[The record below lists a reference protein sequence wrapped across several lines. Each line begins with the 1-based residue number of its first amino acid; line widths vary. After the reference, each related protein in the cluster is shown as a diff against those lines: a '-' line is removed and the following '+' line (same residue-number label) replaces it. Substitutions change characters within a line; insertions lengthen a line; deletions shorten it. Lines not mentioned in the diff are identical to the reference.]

1 MSESKFLLDTGP
13 LVAFLNPREE
23 HHLWAVDI
31 FQRLNSLFITCES
44 VLTEA
49 FHLLARSPH
58 GAVRLSDFCR
68 SGIVQIDFRLLDN
81 MKSVDEL
88 IRKYRDV
95 PMSLADACLV
105 QLADQNR
112 GAAVIT
118 TDRDFLVYR
127 TKSRRHIPVISPFS
141 TGNN

>member
-1 MSESKFLLDTGP
+1 MSEQQFLLDTGP

-23 HHLWAVDI
+23 HHRWAVNV
-31 FQRLNSLFITCES
+31 FQRLDALFITCEP

-49 FHLLARSPH
+49 FHLLVRSSH
-58 GAVRLSDFCR
+58 GPDRLSDFCK

-81 MKSVDEL
+81 IQPIHDL
-88 IRKYRDV
+88 LRKYRDV
-95 PMSLADACLV
+95 PMDLADACLV
-105 QLADQNR
+105 HLADHHR

-127 TKSRRHIPVISPFS
+127 TKSRRHIPVIAPFAL
-141 TGNN
+141 GDN